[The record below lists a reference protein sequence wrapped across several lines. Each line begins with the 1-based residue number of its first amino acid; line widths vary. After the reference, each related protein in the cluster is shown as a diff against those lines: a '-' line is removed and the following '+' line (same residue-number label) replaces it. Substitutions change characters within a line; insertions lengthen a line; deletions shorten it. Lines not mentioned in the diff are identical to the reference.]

1 MGEVHSRQKVSSRK
15 SSSTMG
21 ASDHAMSPRYP
32 ALTPNGSTML
42 WEAVGHSPKQA
53 PGPRGSKQLRGQ
65 LWLPGTVPLP
75 PMEENHTPMPLS
87 SRQSPTLKVGLG
99 TNPGQTKSTLKPY
112 PRIGSA
118 LPGWGP
124 TPLFHS
130 EDSSRILKRSLWY
143 SWLLD

>member
-1 MGEVHSRQKVSSRK
+1 MPCPHDTQHSLQMDLPCCGKPLDIVPSK
-15 SSSTMG
+15 PQDPEG
-21 ASDHAMSPRYP
+21 ASTSEANY
-32 ALTPNGSTML
+32 GS
-42 WEAVGHSPKQA
+42 
-53 PGPRGSKQLRGQ
+53 
-65 LWLPGTVPLP
+65 PGTVPLP
-75 PMEENHTPMPLS
+75 PMEENHTPMLLS
-87 SRQSPTLKVGLG
+87 SRQSPTLKIGLG

-118 LPGWGP
+118 LPGCP